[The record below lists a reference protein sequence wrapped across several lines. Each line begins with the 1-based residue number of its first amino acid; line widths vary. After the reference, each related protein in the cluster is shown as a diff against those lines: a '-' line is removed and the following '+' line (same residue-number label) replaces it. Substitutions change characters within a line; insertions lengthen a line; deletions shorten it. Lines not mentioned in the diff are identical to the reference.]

1 MIIRKA
7 FKFEIMPNGAQIRKM
22 KQFCGCSRFVFNR
35 ALAYQNEQYEADK
48 SFKFSYNKIANLLP
62 EWKRELTWLKDCH
75 SQVLQQS
82 LKDLENSFKN
92 FFAKRS
98 DFPKFKRKGEKDSF
112 RFPQGCKLEQ
122 QNNRIY
128 LPKIGW
134 IRYRNSRAIVGE
146 MKNVTVSR
154 KCGKWYI
161 SVQTEFEQ
169 KTPQPKGGEIG
180 IDMGIVRFATLSNGE
195 HFEPINAFKNLK
207 GKLVKLQKQ
216 FKHKTKFSKNW
227 QKLKAKIAKLHHK
240 ISNIRKNYLHQISS
254 QISQSHAIVYVEDL
268 QVTNMSKSAKGDVE
282 QHGKN
287 VKQKSGLN
295 RMILDQSWFEFRRQ
309 LDYKLLWNGGHLVAV
324 PPQNTSRTCPC
335 CGHTAKD
342 NRQTQAVF
350 ECVECGYTENADAV
364 GAINVLKRGQAIQ
377 AALNQKIRAG
387 HVRSACEVNNAVRLS
402 AARTHRS
409 ESAKHR

>member
-1 MIIRKA
+1 MQILKA
-7 FKFEIMPNGAQIRKM
+7 FKFELMPNGAQVHKM

-35 ALAYQNEQYEADK
+35 ALNYQNEQYQKDN
-48 SFKFSYNKIANLLP
+48 SFKFSYRKIADLLP
-62 EWKRELTWLKDCH
+62 EWKRELVWLKDCH

-82 LKDLENSFKN
+82 LKDLEASFKN

-134 IRYRNSRAIVGE
+134 VRYRNSRNVSGCL
-146 MKNVTVSR
+146 KNVTISQ
-154 KCGKWYI
+154 KCGKWYVSI
-161 SVQTEFEQ
+161 QTEFEQ
-169 KTPQPKGGEIG
+169 ETPQPKGGEIG

-195 HFEPINAFKNLK
+195 YFEPINAFKNLK
-207 GKLVKLQKQ
+207 GKLAKLQKQ

-240 ISNIRKNYLHQISS
+240 ISNIRKNHLHQISNK
-254 QISQSHAIVYVEDL
+254 ISKNHAIVYVEDL
-268 QVTNMSKSAKGDVE
+268 KVANMSKSASRAGNVE
-282 QHGKN
+282 QHGHRKN

-295 RMILDQSWFEFRRQ
+295 RAILDQSWAEFRRQ
-309 LDYKLLWNGGHLVAV
+309 MAYKLSWNGGFLFAV
-324 PPQNTSRTCPC
+324 PPQNTSRCCPNC
-335 CGHTAKD
+335 NHTAKE
-342 NRQTQAVF
+342 NRATQANF
-350 ECVECGYTENADAV
+350 NCVQCGFSENADLV

-377 AALNQKIRAG
+377 AA
-387 HVRSACEVNNAVRLS
+387 
-402 AARTHRS
+402 
-409 ESAKHR
+409 

>member
-1 MIIRKA
+1 
-7 FKFEIMPNGAQIRKM
+7 
-22 KQFCGCSRFVFNR
+22 
-35 ALAYQNEQYEADK
+35 
-48 SFKFSYNKIANLLP
+48 
-62 EWKRELTWLKDCH
+62 
-75 SQVLQQS
+75 
-82 LKDLENSFKN
+82 
-92 FFAKRS
+92 
-98 DFPKFKRKGEKDSF
+98 
-112 RFPQGCKLEQ
+112 
-122 QNNRIY
+122 
-128 LPKIGW
+128 
-134 IRYRNSRAIVGE
+134 

-282 QHGKN
+282 QHDKN

-377 AALNQKIRAG
+377 AALN
-387 HVRSACEVNNAVRLS
+387 
-402 AARTHRS
+402 
-409 ESAKHR
+409 

>member
-7 FKFEIMPNGAQIRKM
+7 YKFELMPNGAQIRKM

-98 DFPKFKRKGEKDSF
+98 DFPKFKRKGEKNSF

-134 IRYRNSRAIVGE
+134 IRYRNSRAIVGK

-180 IDMGIVRFATLSNGE
+180 IDMGIVRFATLSSGE
-195 HFEPINAFKNLK
+195 YFEPINAFKNLK
-207 GKLVKLQKQ
+207 GKLAKLQRRLKN
-216 FKHKTKFSKNW
+216 KVKFSQNW

-240 ISNIRKNYLHQISS
+240 IAHCRKDFLHQTSSKISKN
-254 QISQSHAIVYVEDL
+254 HAVVYVEDL
-268 QVTNMSKSAKGDVE
+268 QVSNMSKSARGTAE
-282 QHGKN
+282 AHGKN

-295 RMILDQSWFEFRRQ
+295 RSILDQSWFEFRRQ
-309 LDYKLLWNGGHLVAV
+309 LAYKLAWNGGHLIAV
-324 PPQNTSRTCPC
+324 PPQNTSRICPC
-335 CGHTAKD
+335 CGYTAKE
-342 NRQTQAVF
+342 NRQTQADF
-350 ECVECGYTENADAV
+350 ECVECGHTENADAV

-377 AALNQKIRAG
+377 AA
-387 HVRSACEVNNAVRLS
+387 
-402 AARTHRS
+402 
-409 ESAKHR
+409 

>member
-1 MIIRKA
+1 MQILKA
-7 FKFEIMPNGAQIRKM
+7 FKFELMPNGAQIRKM

-35 ALAYQNEQYEADK
+35 ALVYRNEQYEADK

-75 SQVLQQS
+75 SQVLQQA
-82 LKDLENSFKN
+82 LKDLESSFKN

-134 IRYRNSRAIVGE
+134 IRYRNSRDVVVEI
-146 MKNVTVSR
+146 KNVTVSR

-207 GKLVKLQKQ
+207 GKLAKLQRRLKN
-216 FKHKTKFSKNW
+216 KVKFSQNW

-240 ISNIRKNYLHQISS
+240 IAHCRKDFLHQTSSKISKN
-254 QISQSHAIVYVEDL
+254 HAVVYVEDL

-335 CGHTAKD
+335 CGYTAKE

-350 ECVECGYTENADAV
+350 ECVECGYTGNADVV
-364 GAINVLKRGQAIQ
+364 GAINILRRGQEIL
-377 AALNQKIRAG
+377 AAQ
-387 HVRSACEVNNAVRLS
+387 
-402 AARTHRS
+402 
-409 ESAKHR
+409 

>member
-7 FKFEIMPNGAQIRKM
+7 YKFELMPNGAQIRKM

-92 FFAKRS
+92 FFTKRS

-134 IRYRNSRAIVGE
+134 VRYRNSRAIVGE

-254 QISQSHAIVYVEDL
+254 QISQNHAVVYVEDL

-377 AALNQKIRAG
+377 AA
-387 HVRSACEVNNAVRLS
+387 
-402 AARTHRS
+402 
-409 ESAKHR
+409 